1 VTILG
6 VDADQTEIS
15 LIGSKAAVMQNLA
28 NDQLTPK
35 IFFAAKAAKF
45 DQKGSKKFLRHQFSK

>member
-1 VTILG
+1 MSPCFTVTPVVTTL
-6 VDADQTEIS
+6 
-15 LIGSKAAVMQNLA
+15 VMQNLA

-45 DQKGSKKFLRHQFSK
+45 DQKGSKNFLRHQFSK